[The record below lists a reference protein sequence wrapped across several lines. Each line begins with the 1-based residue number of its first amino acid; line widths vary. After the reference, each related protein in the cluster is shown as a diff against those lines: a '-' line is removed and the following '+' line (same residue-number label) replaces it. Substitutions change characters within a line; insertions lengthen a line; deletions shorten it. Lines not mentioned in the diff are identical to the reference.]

1 MATVFEARTTAEARE
16 PGAQGVGA
24 ATQAT
29 GAAVETTKRAAEA
42 ATASLAA
49 AGATNGHRGYA
60 AGMPGIQGRGLEALA
75 NLAGIQLRN
84 LDAFAAAQKAALQS
98 IGTLAKQQQETMTAS
113 FRAAAALPA
122 LLFEGDAR
130 DRVAKP
136 IDAVKAAMLDST
148 ANSNVMSELAARSSA
163 TVATILQ
170 DRTLAALDELKAT
183 LLQALPPAP
192 KA

>member
-1 MATVFEARTTAEARE
+1 MATVFEARTTPEARE
-16 PGAQGVGA
+16 PGAQGIAG
-24 ATQAT
+24 ATQAK
-29 GAAVETTKRAAEA
+29 GAVIDTTKHAAEA

-49 AGATNGHRGYA
+49 AGTTSGHRDYA
-60 AGMPGIQGRGLEALA
+60 AGMLGIQGRSLEALA
-75 NLAGIQLRN
+75 NLVGIQMRN

-98 IGTLAKQQQETMTAS
+98 IGTLAKQQHETMTAS
-113 FRAAAALPA
+113 FRTAATLPA

-130 DRVAKP
+130 DRAAKP

-148 ANSNVMSELAARSSA
+148 ANSNVMSELAARSGA

-170 DRTLAALDELKAT
+170 DRMLAALDELKAA
-183 LLQALPPAP
+183 LLQAMPPAL